1 MLKEIKFILLFSAAL
16 FLIMAAPSY
25 FFLTL
30 PFKYN
35 LEDRYIM
42 AGVLSLLMATSFAL
56 AFGDDNNNS
65 RAALFL
71 LIILTQIYL
80 LLLPFSFTN
89 FYAIFILIVLAVL
102 VILLI
107 FLGVVIFQIAYLFDK
122 DVAFLK
128 KLDKWAFI
136 KFNKFYNFVAGVFN
150 AKKLQRKNN

>member
-1 MLKEIKFILLFSAAL
+1 
-16 FLIMAAPSY
+16 
-25 FFLTL
+25 
-30 PFKYN
+30 
-35 LEDRYIM
+35 M

-56 AFGDDNNNS
+56 AFGDDKNNS